1 MSALHTH
8 TTKMRRPLQLWS
20 MLAAWLLL
28 LGAALAERRD
38 FRLLTDAET
47 EAIVKLDPPEW
58 PAVDAG
64 HMAHLLVPRVCE

>member
-1 MSALHTH
+1 
-8 TTKMRRPLQLWS
+8 

-28 LGAALAERRD
+28 LGFALAERRD